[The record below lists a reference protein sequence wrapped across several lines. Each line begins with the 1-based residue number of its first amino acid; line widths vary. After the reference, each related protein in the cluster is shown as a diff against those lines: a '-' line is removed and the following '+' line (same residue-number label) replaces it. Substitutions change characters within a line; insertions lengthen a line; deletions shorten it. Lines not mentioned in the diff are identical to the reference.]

1 MSTETALTFAER
13 AAIAIGAPAYEIAL
27 VDLVKES
34 ASLVQIKDKSGYQ
47 QAHSARMRLKGTRVE
62 IQKRAKDAREDAQ
75 AFSKAVI
82 AEEKRLIALVEPEED
97 RLQGLQD
104 VWDAARDAALHAAT
118 MGTDGIQGLIVE
130 IEQYDV
136 SEAVFEEFAT
146 GARVVRDDTLATLR
160 QLHTAALAREAE
172 AARLRAE
179 REELERLRA
188 EQERIA
194 AEERAKVAAAQQ
206 AERDRLAAE
215 RAERERLEA
224 EERARVAE
232 AQRIEAERL
241 AEERR
246 KFEEEQR
253 LVREKRAAE
262 ERQAAEARAAEEAR
276 IAAERA
282 ELQRQQDAIAA
293 EQRRQQEAAEAKA
306 RAEREAEAER
316 LRQIEDEKRRQ
327 ADAATARTRTIRSE
341 IDALLDC
348 MSDDQL
354 YAVRDFAANVNR
366 RAAA

>member
-1 MSTETALTFAER
+1 MSTETALTVAER

-34 ASLVQIKDKSGYQ
+34 ASIVQIKDKSGYQ
-47 QAHSARMRLKGTRVE
+47 QAHSARMRLV
-62 IQKRAKDAREDAQ
+62 
-75 AFSKAVI
+75 
-82 AEEKRLIALVEPEED
+82 ALVCPEED

-104 VWDAARDAALHAAT
+104 VWDAAREAEKQARIQAEEARVAKHRANIDAIRDTALHAAT

-188 EQERIA
+188 EQEARE
-194 AEERAKVAAAQQ
+194 AEERARIAAAQQ

-253 LVREKRAAE
+253 MVREQQAEIERHAA
-262 ERQAAEARAAEEAR
+262 AARAAEEAK

-282 ELQRQQDAIAA
+282 EIKRQQDAIAA
-293 EQRRQQEAAEAKA
+293 EQRRQQEEAEAKA
-306 RAEREAEAER
+306 RAEREAEEAR
-316 LRQIEDEKRRQ
+316 LRAIEEATRKAADE
-327 ADAATARTRTIRSE
+327 ATAKTRALRSD
-341 IDALLDC
+341 IDALLDQL
-348 MSDDQL
+348 SDDGLMSVLVYVKSIMQK
-354 YAVRDFAANVNR
+354 AGA
-366 RAAA
+366 

>member
-1 MSTETALTFAER
+1 MSTETALTVAER

-82 AEEKRLIALVEPEED
+82 AEEKRLVALVCPEED

-104 VWDAARDAALHAAT
+104 VWDAAREAEKQARIQAEEARVAKHRANIDAIRDTALHAAT

-179 REELERLRA
+179 REELARLR
-188 EQERIA
+188 
-194 AEERAKVAAAQQ
+194 

-215 RAERERLEA
+215 RVERERVEA
-224 EERARVAE
+224 AERARVAE

-293 EQRRQQEAAEAKA
+293 EQRRQAE
-306 RAEREAEAER
+306 
-316 LRQIEDEKRRQ
+316 
-327 ADAATARTRTIRSE
+327 AATARTRTIRSE

>member
-1 MSTETALTFAER
+1 MSTETALTVAER

-82 AEEKRLIALVEPEED
+82 AEEKRLVALVCPEED

-104 VWDAARDAALHAAT
+104 VWDAAREAEKQARIQAEAERVAKHRANIDAIRDTALHAAT

-130 IEQYDV
+130 IEQHDV

-146 GARVVRDDTLATLR
+146 GARVVRDDTLTALR

-179 REELERLRA
+179 REELARLR
-188 EQERIA
+188 
-194 AEERAKVAAAQQ
+194 

-215 RAERERLEA
+215 RVERERVEA
-224 EERARVAE
+224 AERARVAE

-246 KFEEEQR
+246 QF
-253 LVREKRAAE
+253 
-262 ERQAAEARAAEEAR
+262 
-276 IAAERA
+276 AAERA
-282 ELQRQQDAIAA
+282 ELKRQQDAIAA
-293 EQRRQQEAAEAKA
+293 EQRRQHEEAEAKE
-306 RAEREAEAER
+306 RAVREAEEQRKREAEAEQRRLADASVQRTKR
-316 LRQIEDEKRRQ
+316 LRK
-327 ADAATARTRTIRSE
+327 A
-341 IDALLDC
+341 IDAHLDRC
-348 MSDDQL
+348 TDEELGEVLQFVTDLHQK
-354 YAVRDFAANVNR
+354 AVA
-366 RAAA
+366 

>member
-1 MSTETALTFAER
+1 MSTETALTVAER

-27 VDLVKES
+27 VDLGKES

-104 VWDAARDAALHAAT
+104 VWDAAREAEKQARIQAEEARVAKHRANIDAIRDTALHAAT

-188 EQERIA
+188 E
-194 AEERAKVAAAQQ
+194 
-206 AERDRLAAE
+206 RDRLAAE
-215 RAERERLEA
+215 RVERERVEA
-224 EERARVAE
+224 AERARVAE

-262 ERQAAEARAAEEAR
+262 ERQAAD
-276 IAAERA
+276 ERA

>member
-1 MSTETALTFAER
+1 MSTETALTVAER

-104 VWDAARDAALHAAT
+104 VWDAAREAEKQARIQAEEARVAKHRANIDAIRDTALHAAT

-130 IEQYDV
+130 IEQHDV

-160 QLHTAALAREAE
+160 QLHTAALPREAE

-179 REELERLRA
+179 REERERLRA

-206 AERDRLAAE
+206 AERDRIAAE

-253 LVREKRAAE
+253 LVREKR
-262 ERQAAEARAAEEAR
+262 
-276 IAAERA
+276 
-282 ELQRQQDAIAA
+282 
-293 EQRRQQEAAEAKA
+293 AAEAKA